1 MTVITSGNIL
11 GYIFWAI
18 FGIILAYGFV
28 HTQKDSVALIKS
40 DPDQKLLLKLMGIS
54 LIRISVVVVIMYFAF
69 IQSTWLGIT
78 CLLTFVVFRWIFLII
93 SMKSIKN

>member
-1 MTVITSGNIL
+1 MTVITSDNFL
-11 GYIFWAI
+11 GYIFWAV
-18 FGIILAYGFV
+18 FGLILAYGFV
-28 HTQKDSVALIKS
+28 HTQKDSVALIKNEANR
-40 DPDQKLLLKLMGIS
+40 KFLLKLMGIS

-78 CLLTFVVFRWIFLII
+78 CLLSFVVSRWIFLII